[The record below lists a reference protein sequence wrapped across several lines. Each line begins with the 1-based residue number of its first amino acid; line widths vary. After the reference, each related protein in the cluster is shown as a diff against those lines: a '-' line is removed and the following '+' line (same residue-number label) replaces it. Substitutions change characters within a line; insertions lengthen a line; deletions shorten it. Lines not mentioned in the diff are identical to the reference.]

1 MRGGSHYPLRLMG
14 PTRVAPLSGTGG
26 IDLAVAD
33 IEQGLPDSSLVRVR
47 RGAGELLD
55 LLARTYRIPGLQLSV
70 LDRPR
75 PTLRAHRYGG
85 ELHGDYT
92 PPGRIRIWARTAKR
106 GQRVAF
112 LTFLDTLLHEFVHH
126 YDLTYLKLPD
136 TVHSENFYKRVWSL
150 RMLVKANTDAAP
162 TAPFSSALSF
172 DGLERQA
179 RAARGEARIVERTS
193 PVLAA
198 VAPGNA
204 PSQAP
209 PRAPRKRE
217 ATRSTLQLSLPF

>member
-1 MRGGSHYPLRLMG
+1 MRGGRYPLRLMG
-14 PTRVAPLSGTGG
+14 PTRVATLQDAGSFA
-26 IDLAVAD
+26 LAVGD
-33 IEQGLPDSSLVRVR
+33 IEQGLPDSSLVRVK
-47 RGAGELLD
+47 RGASELLET
-55 LLARTYRIPGLQLSV
+55 LSRAYRIPGVQLSV

-126 YDLTYLKLPD
+126 YDLTFLKLPD

-150 RMLVKANTDAAP
+150 RMAVKGNADASPAR
-162 TAPFSSALSF
+162 PFSEALSF
-172 DGLERQA
+172 AALERA
-179 RAARGEARIVERTS
+179 SRDAREAHEPLPRDLGSSVIPVSLAPPPVRPERRRAAPQRV
-193 PVLAA
+193 
-198 VAPGNA
+198 
-204 PSQAP
+204 
-209 PRAPRKRE
+209 
-217 ATRSTLQLSLPF
+217 QLSLPF